1 MSKILSVTRSRGKG
15 DSFEIELESNG
26 CPSCEQYGAM
36 KTNSVAGS
44 RCSCSCN
51 EKGKRTFY
59 TTHTGEM
66 RCVKDK
72 VILADVRRGD
82 TCGFYFNR
90 SQQFKVLNLQANGQE
105 RLQPND
111 LCDQIQITGW
121 KFYLNSSWTSFPA
134 DDAFGKKPHSATTF
148 SWNGNPDFLYQGFL
162 IKVMFQCTHEGTTD
176 TRCLIFKA
184 EGTHQYF
191 NISTTTPPTHT
202 STEKSSVEASNEE
215 NTETNSPLPTVE
227 YSKANDKKIWIA
239 VSLGLSGV
247 VLIAIIAIVVFLVL
261 RCRRNCKQETT
272 ESRRHPP
279 EQPSESAFCSP
290 LHDYEYVHYPC
301 LVNGLRSPRKTTGN
315 AMYERGEDNKLIIWT
330 PGHSGTLTRPAE
342 TAAPRLPYQRLLTRT
357 SSSTPDSATGIR
369 PVSSPGMETDFP
381 YQKLV
386 RATTSLPRTAGTSS
400 SPDCANVVSPAK
412 SVLVEEDVFPYQ
424 ELFRSTPSLKGEAPW
439 RECGQKRLSE
449 VESNGEGVSTTP
461 YQTLSLQRNQLYPLD
476 EFDGYARVED
486 VDPQTEDFEYDYA
499 RVEVDPVELRNLFR
513 ISHSDDT
520 VDNTPNTCMEVTIGD
535 LSNTASIPKTIVS
548 ESSPSQS
555 CRDDSDSFTC
565 EDVVKRKSDCCVH
578 GNEWLKP
585 QNLHPAASY
594 EDLSGGR
601 PEEYEEMGKRRSVM
615 TVEDNEPTEIEN
627 DNGHEYYV
635 LEAVDECD
643 EGESDDAH

>member
-1 MSKILSVTRSRGKG
+1 M
-15 DSFEIELESNG
+15 
-26 CPSCEQYGAM
+26 
-36 KTNSVAGS
+36 
-44 RCSCSCN
+44 
-51 EKGKRTFY
+51 
-59 TTHTGEM
+59 
-66 RCVKDK
+66 
-72 VILADVRRGD
+72 
-82 TCGFYFNR
+82 
-90 SQQFKVLNLQANGQE
+90 
-105 RLQPND
+105 
-111 LCDQIQITGW
+111 
-121 KFYLNSSWTSFPA
+121 
-134 DDAFGKKPHSATTF
+134 
-148 SWNGNPDFLYQGFL
+148 
-162 IKVMFQCTHEGTTD
+162 
-176 TRCLIFKA
+176 
-184 EGTHQYF
+184 
-191 NISTTTPPTHT
+191 
-202 STEKSSVEASNEE
+202 
-215 NTETNSPLPTVE
+215 
-227 YSKANDKKIWIA
+227 
-239 VSLGLSGV
+239 
-247 VLIAIIAIVVFLVL
+247 
-261 RCRRNCKQETT
+261 
-272 ESRRHPP
+272 
-279 EQPSESAFCSP
+279 
-290 LHDYEYVHYPC
+290 
-301 LVNGLRSPRKTTGN
+301 GN

-330 PGHSGTLTRPAE
+330 PGHSGTLTRSAE

-412 SVLVEEDVFPYQ
+412 SALVEEDVFPYQ

-601 PEEYEEMGKRRSVM
+601 PEEYEEMGKRRSMM
-615 TVEDNEPTEIEN
+615 TVEDNEPTEIED